1 VFPAGDVG
9 NEWKTSDRLDELTND
24 GAQSTTQF
32 AHAVESALARVYDRF
47 GIEWRYEPRTFV
59 LERRQGQVVEACTPD
74 FYLPDL
80 DMYVECTCMDQ
91 RLVSRKNRKY
101 RKLRER
107 FGVVVEIMYRR
118 DFVRL
123 GRRHG
128 LIELLQ
134 AFGQR
139 KQARSG

>member
-1 VFPAGDVG
+1 M
-9 NEWKTSDRLDELTND
+9 D
-24 GAQSTTQF
+24 GGAESSPRF
-32 AHAVESALARVYDRF
+32 AHPVERALACVFDRY
-47 GIEWRYEPRTFV
+47 GIAWRYEPRTFV
-59 LERRQGQVVEACTPD
+59 LERRQGRVVEACTPD
-74 FYLPDL
+74 FYLPEL

-91 RLVSRKNRKY
+91 KRVHRKNRKY

-128 LIELLQ
+128 LTELER
-134 AFGQR
+134 AAGAPSPR
-139 KQARSG
+139 

>member
-1 VFPAGDVG
+1 M
-9 NEWKTSDRLDELTND
+9 SDRLDELTKD
-24 GAQSTTQF
+24 GARSTPQF
-32 AHAVESALARVYDRF
+32 AHPVEYALARVFDRF

-59 LERRQGQVVEACTPD
+59 LERRQGQVVEACTLD

-80 DMYVECTCMDQ
+80 DMYLECTCMDQ

-128 LIELLQ
+128 LTELLR
-134 AFGQR
+134 A
-139 KQARSG
+139 ASSSGSADLH